1 MSGKLQAWL
10 AANFVAGPTLKTRST
25 FDGLSDRELEV
36 LRLIGQGRDTRQI
49 AEALHLSIKTI
60 ESPREH
66 LKQKLRLASGA
77 ELAQRATQ
85 WVENELA
92 G

>member
-1 MSGKLQAWL
+1 M
-10 AANFVAGPTLKTRST
+10 
-25 FDGLSDRELEV
+25 
-36 LRLIGQGRDTRQI
+36 IGQGRGTRQI

-60 ESPREH
+60 ESHREH
-66 LKQKLRLASGA
+66 LKQKLRLESGA

-85 WVENELA
+85 WVDNELA

>member
-1 MSGKLQAWL
+1 M
-10 AANFVAGPTLKTRST
+10 
-25 FDGLSDRELEV
+25 
-36 LRLIGQGRDTRQI
+36 RQI
-49 AEALHLSIKTI
+49 AAALHLSIKTI

-66 LKQKLRLASGA
+66 LKQKLRLAPGA

-85 WVENELA
+85 WVENELV